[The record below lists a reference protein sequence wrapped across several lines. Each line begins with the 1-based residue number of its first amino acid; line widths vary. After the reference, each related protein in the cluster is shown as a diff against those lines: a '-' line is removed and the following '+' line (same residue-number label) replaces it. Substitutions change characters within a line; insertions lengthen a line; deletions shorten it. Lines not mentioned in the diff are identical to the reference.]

1 MESLLSL
8 AFDNLS
14 SYDGAKIKK
23 GLKQVEGL
31 LAQICL
37 SGPSSP
43 RKQSSAE
50 QGRDS
55 DSPPRKG
62 LGDLG
67 GDPAFREFFKL
78 QEGFEWNIAQRLL
91 STLDWLV
98 VRGGDGQ
105 YDLLI
110 VNALD
115 LIQGVLLLHPPSKI
129 LFSRSMHMN
138 VSTPLSSSSPVL
150 LLAKA
155 NTSLAEQLL
164 LDLVEPVNCP
174 AIQCAT
180 IITLVVALLDTP
192 QNMRVF
198 EQLDGLLTITSLFKN
213 GETSRE
219 VKFRLTEFLYFYLT
233 PETPS
238 IPKAAARTDGATP
251 ALLERSPSKLA
262 KVFGGRANGPAKGG
276 RDRADSEAEC
286 TLSVEAKKQYVD
298 RYLPGVVDELLK
310 DLDTYK
316 PFGGILS

>member
-14 SYDGAKIKK
+14 SFDGSKIKK

-37 SGPSSP
+37 SGPSNR
-43 RKQSSAE
+43 RKQSTADAGAADRE
-50 QGRDS
+50 QPS
-55 DSPPRKG
+55 RKV
-62 LGDLG
+62 LADLS

-91 STLDWLV
+91 TTLDWLV

-115 LIQGVLLLHPPSKI
+115 LIQGVLLLHPASKI
-129 LFSRSMHMN
+129 LFSRSVHMN
-138 VSTPLSSSSPVL
+138 
-150 LLAKA
+150 
-155 NTSLAEQLL
+155 LL
-164 LDLVEPVNCP
+164 LDLLEPINCP
-174 AIQCAT
+174 AIQSAT
-180 IITLVVALLDTP
+180 IITLVVALLDMP
-192 QNMRVF
+192 HNMRVF
-198 EQLDGLLTITSLFKN
+198 EQLDGLLTVTSLFKSR
-213 GETSRE
+213 ETGRE

-238 IPKAAARTDGATP
+238 NPVADARLSSASSGGGAP
-251 ALLERSPSKLA
+251 ELLQRGPSKLA
-262 KVFGGRANGPAKGG
+262 KVFGGGGGDANGGKRPGTSSGG
-276 RDRADSEAEC
+276 EDGAM
-286 TLSVEAKKQYVD
+286 TLSVEDKKLFVD

-316 PFGGILS
+316 PFGGVLS

>member
-1 MESLLSL
+1 METLLSL

-14 SYDGAKIKK
+14 SFDGGKIKK

-43 RKQSSAE
+43 RKQSVDH
-50 QGRDS
+50 GRDQS
-55 DSPPRKG
+55 SRKV
-62 LGDLG
+62 LADLS

-78 QEGFEWNIAQRLL
+78 QEGFEWNVAQRLL
-91 STLDWLV
+91 TTLDFLV

-115 LIQGVLLLHPPSKI
+115 LIQGVLLLHPPSKV
-129 LFSRSMHMN
+129 LFSRSVHMN
-138 VSTPLSSSSPVL
+138 VCLSTSIPPVTTQKSTNMWL
-150 LLAKA
+150 RPF
-155 NTSLAEQLL
+155 QLL
-164 LDLVEPVNCP
+164 LDLLEPINCP
-174 AIQCAT
+174 AIQSAT
-180 IITLVVALLDTP
+180 IITLVVALLDMP
-192 QNMRVF
+192 ANVRVF
-198 EQLDGLLTITSLFKN
+198 EQLDGLLTITSLFKSR
-213 GETSRE
+213 ETGRE

-238 IPKAAARTDGATP
+238 IPRADARMSAAAPG
-251 ALLERSPSKLA
+251 LLQRSPSKLA
-262 KVFGGRANGPAKGG
+262 KVFGGGGGGAEVERPGSENGM
-276 RDRADSEAEC
+276 
-286 TLSVEAKKQYVD
+286 TLSVEAKKQFVD

-316 PFGGILS
+316 PFGGVLS